1 MQPRSFELRVSLD
14 HKKSDVNRFVIVD
27 LLIEFNLL
35 SELNRFFRHILLH
48 DMACMGIGLFVRIK
62 LLRTT
67 SHLFTE
73 QTASGQITA
82 VGQLGL

>member
-1 MQPRSFELRVSLD
+1 MQPRNFELRVSLD
-14 HKKSDVNRFVIVD
+14 HKKSDVKRFVIID

-35 SELNRFFRHILLH
+35 SELNRFFRHILFH
-48 DMACMGIGLFVRIK
+48 NDMACLGIALFVRIK

-67 SHLFTE
+67 SHLFTD

-82 VGQLGL
+82 GG